1 MKKTV
6 KIITYGG
13 FRKNIEYFCTC
24 GYHVITKVSGEFCCP
39 TCGNEDILFLDR
51 KYKTKVFDNG
61 IYVIDKG
68 LKHFHVAKDKYR
80 IVFHKDNTITI
91 KMASKQEFKYDLRQ
105 KEKVIINT
113 IINTNGEKV
122 EEYRA
127 DERRINAFFDNKIYI
142 SLISTEENKTLFEF
156 AYNRLSRLDWEE
168 RTCTMG
174 KSLVRLMKHP
184 YLELLYYGGFNRYEH
199 LRRVVNDSNW
209 YNTNATNL
217 LDFFQVRKQVLVV
230 MRKMDDISKYA
241 MEGLTNLYNSLGGH
255 NFKTVIGIL
264 EQETELYNFNI
275 ANFSYLFLELYD
287 KYSYKNV
294 EKLTTYVSR
303 EVKLQQ
309 GIDNPNDG
317 LMYLKDYIRMMKEL
331 GYEPEKYPKSLKKVH
346 DIANMNY
353 KINADKILER
363 QFGEQ
368 VISDDYKGL
377 AFKSK
382 EYSIIAPSESNDLIK
397 EGESLSHCV
406 ASYVKDV
413 AKGLCKILFLRETRN
428 VETPVVTIEIRGNQ
442 IKQIRGKGNRI
453 PTNPEKEFVEKWAEK
468 KNLTL
473 QYY

>member
-6 KIITYGG
+6 KIVTYEG
-13 FRKNIEYFCTC
+13 FRGRELKSIEYFCTC
-24 GYHVITKVSGEFCCP
+24 GYHVATLVKGDFECP
-39 TCGNEDILFLDR
+39 KCGNEDILSLDR
-51 KYKTKVFDNG
+51 KYKTKVFDSG
-61 IYVIDKG
+61 IYVVDKG

-80 IVFHKDNTITI
+80 VVFHKDNTITI
-91 KMASKQEFKYDLRQ
+91 KMIGKQEFKYDLRHR
-105 KEKVIINT
+105 ERVIINT
-113 IINTNGEKV
+113 NDEKV

-127 DERRINAFFDNKIYI
+127 DERRINAFFDNKNYT

-156 AYNRLSRLDWEE
+156 AYTRLSIIDWKEY
-168 RTCTMG
+168 TCTMG
-174 KSLVRLMKHP
+174 KGLVRLFNYP
-184 YLELLYYGGFNRYEH
+184 FLELVYYGGFNRREH
-199 LRRVVNDSNW
+199 LRKVMDSQYW

-217 LDFFQVRKQVLVV
+217 LDFFQVPKQVLAV
-230 MRKMDDISKYA
+230 MRKIDDISKYS
-241 MEGLTNLYNSLGGH
+241 MEGLTNMYNVIGGH

-264 EQETELYNFNI
+264 EQETELHDLSI
-275 ANFSYLFLELYD
+275 SNFSDYFIELYE
-287 KYSYKNV
+287 KYGYKNV
-294 EKLTTYVSR
+294 EKLTTYASR

-309 GIDNPNDG
+309 GIDSPSNA
-317 LMYLKDYIRMMKEL
+317 LMYLRDYIKMMKEL

-346 DIANMNY
+346 DIASMNY

-368 VISDDYKGL
+368 VVSDDYKGL

-413 AKGLCKILFLRETRN
+413 AKGLCKILFLRETKN
-428 VETPVVTIEIRGNQ
+428 VETPVITIEVRGNQ
-442 IKQIRGKGNRI
+442 IKQVRGKGNRV
-453 PTNPEKEFVEKWAEK
+453 PTDAEKEFVEKWAEK
-468 KNLTL
+468 KNLAI